1 MNKSKF
7 TITIIGTGYMAEEHI
22 KVFSSMQEFKIIGIY
37 SRTISKAK
45 LLANKFNIPVVV
57 ENISDIYEKTKSDLL
72 LIAVSEMS
80 VYSIVSEVFKY
91 PWLCLIEKPAGY
103 NFEDAVKI
111 NELAEKYQSRV
122 FVSLNRRFFHST
134 QLVLSELNKNEGRR

>member
-7 TITIIGTGYMAEEHI
+7 TITIIGAGYMAEEHI

-111 NELAEKYQSRV
+111 NELAEKYQSR
-122 FVSLNRRFFHST
+122 RR
-134 QLVLSELNKNEGRR
+134 G